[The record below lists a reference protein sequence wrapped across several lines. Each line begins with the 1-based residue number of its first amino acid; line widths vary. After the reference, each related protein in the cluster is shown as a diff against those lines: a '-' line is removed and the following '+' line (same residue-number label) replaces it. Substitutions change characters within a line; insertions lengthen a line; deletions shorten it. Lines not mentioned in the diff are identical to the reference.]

1 MARAR
6 AACLCFPPHWYYAA
20 VPADLLYTGSYLLG
34 QGIPTRVYDLSAGL
48 LHHHL
53 RGVPGFES
61 LRQRDTYLSPTLYH
75 QASEQ
80 VEHALD
86 AVSARFGC
94 QYGLGRLSFPGVEE
108 SHLPAALA
116 VGLDPLRNPALE
128 YLQRSIASILEP
140 DPILVA
146 VALVHPDQL
155 VQTLVL
161 GRLLRQAGYRGF
173 LCIYGAHEDVLSP
186 EDLIEDLLP
195 VQGEPLHQ
203 FFADYD
209 GAVIG
214 EAESAL
220 AQLHQALSEGQT
232 LHHVPS
238 LLAPRHGLSAVPVR
252 GREKLRTLGRPE
264 FSLINPSVY
273 PYPEPLVDIRMSRGC
288 PWNRCTFC
296 AITMH
301 QEGYRALPVPEVEPD
316 LRAAHRLLRSSFFRF
331 RDDLLTPKQ
340 LLSLSQ
346 VVRRLPFSARFSARS
361 RFEPDLT
368 FDVLSQAHDAGLEE
382 LWLGLESASPR
393 VRSLMQKGVEQ
404 DVVERILRDAERLGL
419 RVRALCLIGYP
430 GETRAELQ
438 QTLDFLVTHQ
448 QALVSAAI
456 TPFLLLRRSPLGQD
470 PASAGVTL
478 LPDPLPRAE
487 RLRFVLPAT
496 WPDQPSP
503 AALQDALGWAVER
516 LGPRFVAMSS
526 GPSLA
531 HAMIHH
537 SVRARGWPKA
547 APTLPIVID

>member
-20 VPADLLYTGSYLLG
+20 VPADLLYTGSSLLA

-53 RGVPGFES
+53 SAGPGFDA
-61 LRQRDTYLSPTLYH
+61 LRQRDTYLSPARY
-75 QASEQ
+75 QKAS
-80 VEHALD
+80 D
-86 AVSARFGC
+86 AVEQSLQQVSEHFSC
-94 QYGLGRLSFPGVEE
+94 QYGFGKLSFPDVEE

-116 VGLDPLRNPALE
+116 VGLDPLRNPALA
-128 YLQRSIASILEP
+128 YLQRSVESILAP
-140 DPILVA
+140 SPILIA

-186 EDLIEDLLP
+186 EDLLEDLLP
-195 VQGEPLHQ
+195 VPGEPLHQ
-203 FFADYD
+203 FFADFD

-214 EAESAL
+214 EAETAL
-220 AQLHQALSEGQT
+220 CLLHQALSEGRS
-232 LHHVPS
+232 LHQVPS
-238 LLAPRHGLSAVPVR
+238 LLAPRHGLSGLPVR

-316 LRAAHRLLRSSFFRF
+316 LRAAHRMLRSSFFRF

-340 LLSLSQ
+340 LLALSQ
-346 VVRRLPFSARFSARS
+346 VVSRLPFAARFSARS

-368 FDVLSQAHDAGLEE
+368 FDVLQTAQQAGLEE

-430 GETRAELQ
+430 GETRQELQ
-438 QTLDFLVTHQ
+438 QTLDFLVTYQ
-448 QALVSAAI
+448 QALASAAI

-470 PASAGVTL
+470 PARFGVTL

-487 RLRFVLPAT
+487 RLRSVLPAT

-503 AALQDALGWAVER
+503 AALQDALQWAVER

-537 SVRARGWPKA
+537 SVLARGWPKA